1 MAPVDAVWFRLDEG
15 RSPADIVAL
24 LRFGPGFSVPILIDR
39 LRTRLASQPRFRA
52 RVEEGTLGLT
62 QPRWVPEEPFL
73 VEAHVRVLRLDDP
86 PEGLDDA
93 ARREA
98 HEATLQRELQ
108 SLVNQRLDFTRSPWR
123 VWVLENAPEG
133 TAVVVQIHHCMGDG
147 YSLLDL
153 LLSLTDEVDPD
164 PPSERE
170 SGGAAATHVVDRPE
184 PSPPTT
190 WLDQLGGL
198 TQLAKDARDTATALT
213 HLLAMPF
220 DPPTPL
226 HGEPGGVR
234 RVAWSK
240 SLELDRVRAAAHVH
254 GGTIND
260 FLLGALA
267 GAFRRYVLDHGGDA
281 KPIRAMVPVNLRPR
295 GAPIDQAHAN
305 YFALVFTELPIDEA
319 DRFLRVRRVHDEM
332 QRIKHSKEALVA
344 FAILEVLGHSPSMVE
359 NVVDDLFVRKATA
372 VVTNVPGPKTKLRLG
387 GTELRDL
394 VFWVPHPCGL
404 AVGAS
409 ILSYAGTVRVG
420 LRTDTAVVPDPETLA
435 RYFEDDL
442 TALMV

>member
-1 MAPVDAVWFRLDEG
+1 MAPVDAVWYRLDEG

-24 LRFGPGFSVPILIDR
+24 LRFGEGLSVPVLMDR
-39 LRTRLASQPRFRA
+39 LRTRLAVQPRFRA

-62 QPRWVPEEPFL
+62 QPRWMPEEPFL

-86 PEGLDDA
+86 APDLDA
-93 ARREA
+93 AARLDVQ
-98 HEATLQRELQ
+98 EATLLRELQ
-108 SLVNQRLDFTRSPWR
+108 LLVNQRLDFSRSPWR
-123 VWVLENAPEG
+123 VWVLENAPHG

-147 YSLLDL
+147 YALLDL

-164 PPSERE
+164 PPSDRE
-170 SGGAAATHVVDRPE
+170 AGGAATTHVVDRPE
-184 PSPPTT
+184 RSPPRT
-190 WLDQLGGL
+190 WLEQLGGL
-198 TQLAKDARDTATALT
+198 AQLAKDARDTATALA

-234 RVAWSK
+234 KVAWSRA
-240 SLELDRVRAAAHVH
+240 LELGRVRAAAHLH

-267 GAFRRYVLDHGGDA
+267 GAFRRYVLDHDGA
-281 KPIRAMVPVNLRPR
+281 AEPIRAMVPVNLRPP
-295 GAPIDQAHAN
+295 GAAIDQGHAN
-305 YFALVFTELPIDEA
+305 HFALVFTELPIDEP
-319 DRFLRVRRVHDEM
+319 DRIARVRRVHDEM
-332 QRIKHSKEALVA
+332 ERIKHSKEAVVA
-344 FAILEVLGHSPSMVE
+344 FAILEVLGHSPSAVE
-359 NVVDDLFVRKATA
+359 NAVDDLFVRKATA
-372 VVTNVPGPKTKLRLG
+372 VVTNVPGPRTRLALG
-387 GTELRDL
+387 GAELRDL

-420 LRTDTAVVPDPETLA
+420 LRTDIAVVPDPETLA
-435 RYFEDDL
+435 RYFEEDL
-442 TALMV
+442 TALMP